1 MYKKALSLLLALM
14 LIVTSLSVALVT
26 VAAAGEDGN
35 ASVVK
40 VTATSNVF
48 PESEASFTQDQL
60 DAQNNKVTV
69 TYFIQSKLDM
79 INADWKLTYDG
90 TVLKCDEAD
99 NPNVMPRANGA
110 FINFHPK
117 SEEYGIKG
125 NCTSLNAYDLE
136 DESGDRTA
144 FVTVTFT
151 VIGTGDTTVNLN
163 VSDMLVVDDAK
174 QETQLVN
181 DSVLNSEVTDYTAQS
196 EVYAGPYDDD
206 YVAPTEAPTEA
217 PATEAPATDAPAT
230 EAPATDAPATEPA
243 TEEPVVEDTL
253 IVAGSEAEIFGTG
266 WDGTNEANLMTKQD
280 DGTYTREYTVDK
292 AYTAVQLKSVKN
304 GAEWIGDE
312 TGNNVTF
319 NLTGAGTFTV
329 VYDPATNVTS
339 VQGDIVEFITDFTY
353 ETVYAAG
360 NGEGMWLNGAAWDPA
375 YVANEMTEVAEGV
388 WEIEFTNVPDGFERQ
403 IKFCIDGAWTH
414 NFGGAFEE
422 SGVATDAV
430 YNGDNITFDT
440 DDTCTV
446 KAQLDLT
453 NFDFTTKEGAKF
465 TITITY
471 DEEPTEAPATEAPA
485 TEAPATEAPATEAPA
500 TEAPATDA
508 PATDAPATD
517 APATDA
523 PADKFTVKGTSN
535 FFPESVL
542 EFEDLSTYED
552 ENGNVFIAVEYSL
565 DAPGKSLI
573 NADVALTWDKNV
585 LEYKEAYNQSNGM
598 LNFFPFAV
606 EQGMGAGMVN
616 TFDDSNNG
624 RIRANYTNI
633 SPAAKAYDD
642 ITVVKAV
649 FKVLDRTAGETVV
662 NCYVDTISLDDDTA
676 TQPSANYS
684 LLNGGVVDEELAKVI
699 GSGTAIMTE
708 EPEVPTTDA
717 PATDAPATDAPATD
731 APATDAPATD
741 APTTEPATE
750 EPVVE
755 DTLVVAG
762 SEAEIFGT
770 AWDGTNETNLMTK
783 QDDGTYTREYT
794 VDKAYTAVQLKS
806 VKNGA
811 EWIGDETGNNV
822 TFNLTGPGT
831 FTVVYDPEANITS
844 VHGDIVEFITDFTYD
859 TVYAAGNG
867 EGTWL
872 NGASWDAAYVANE
885 MTEVADD
892 IWEIEFT
899 DVPDGFERQIKFFI
913 DGAWTHN
920 FGGAFEESG
929 VATDA
934 VYNGDNITFDTDD
947 TCTVK
952 AQLDLTNFDFT
963 TKEGAKF
970 TITITYD
977 EEPTDAP
984 ATDAPAT
991 DAPTTD
997 APATDAPAT
1006 DAPATDAPATDAP
1019 ATDAPAT
1026 DAPGANLTV
1035 DGTSNYSPAVAAQT
1049 VKAGDTVTVTF
1060 KAPED
1065 ADIINIQWG
1074 MNYDTDKL
1082 ELTSVSSF
1090 TPDMLVNTDATSFNA
1105 MGSVSNI
1112 DTPYSV
1118 WADDDFVTFTFT
1130 AKANGETTVDFR
1142 VIDMTYR
1149 EDDEDKE
1156 AFVNEVDVRGEEPVT
1171 EPATEPATDA
1181 PATEAPATD
1190 APATEAPATE
1200 APATE
1205 APAGDLTVDGI
1216 SNYSP
1221 NVASQTVKTG
1231 ETVTVTFKAPEDANI
1246 VDVQWGA
1253 IFDTDKLELT
1263 SVSSFTEDMLVNNN
1277 PESYTVMGSVSN
1289 ITTPYSVSQDD
1300 DFVTFT
1306 FTAKADGETTV
1317 DFRVI
1322 DLTYRTDNGDEIA
1335 FENEVDKRG
1344 GEEPGTEPA
1353 TDAPATDAPATDAP
1367 ATDAPATDA
1376 PATDAPATDAPAT
1389 DAPAT
1394 VPATDAPATDAPAT
1408 DAPATDAP
1416 ATDAPATDAPATDA
1430 PATEAPAT
1438 DAPATE
1444 APATEAP
1451 ATEAPA
1457 TEAPATTPEGVIG
1470 YAIVFP
1476 DGTTIDLERSDD
1488 GTFKTIIPED
1498 RFEDGKVEFKVVQK
1512 NDDNTTTDVLDNAS
1526 YDATGKGNAVA
1537 TYDFVNNTITLTF
1550 TGEEPPATASPDATS
1565 ATTPGGSTSDSGST
1579 PDGGSNSGAVQT
1591 GNASMALII
1600 LLVLVSATAGI
1611 YFARKKVK

>member
-1 MYKKALSLLLALM
+1 MRKSSKAISLLLSGLM
-14 LIVTSLSVALVT
+14 
-26 VAAAGEDGN
+26 
-35 ASVVK
+35 
-40 VTATSNVF
+40 ATSCFSMAVA
-48 PESEASFTQDQL
+48 PVSAAPVESEATGVATAAQREANGHQLVYFQFPDSAWGPIASVKRNAKKWTTNVFCNYYAIYGNTNEVKSRSWEAPSTSMLQDTKGGILYFDITESGQGEMEDGAVYGVLFSTKANAGQADLLQPNTDGYQTCDLYLDKTLLGHTWTVDEPAVVRENTANSQKIDYLAHSDNNVSGPLRKVSTLCAYIDGMEAGTAPKSLEMANALQTYLPNPVNNSSFVWQKIEPVLEKFDTTAQEVYDTYVEKYGALLEEATPYEHVDGVDDLKSDGTLKDVYRYSSITTTTVEDGVEQTKTVKYPWLDLVRERLNLPAQDEPTVTDIKNVSVSTEAVFAPGEAVPAADDFTSTSDEYTL
-60 DAQNNKVTV
+60 SNVTV
-69 TYFIQSKLDM
+69 TPADETFAYGTEYTVSITATPAEGYQMTDGTGFTLVVGGDGPESYGKV
-79 INADWKLTYDG
+79 INEDGTLTATYVFVMPAKTDITMVDVDTDALFSPNEAIPGNDAFTYDNTQYTIGDFTITPADETFAYEGVYTLTYTATPTAGYQFNDDNIGISLGYGGDATADSSYQLNDDG
-90 TVLKCDEAD
+90 T
-99 NPNVMPRANGA
+99 MT
-110 FINFHPK
+110 IT
-117 SEEYGIKG
+117 Y
-125 NCTSLNAYDLE
+125 
-136 DESGDRTA
+136 
-144 FVTVTFT
+144 TFT
-151 VIGTGDTTVNLN
+151 
-163 VSDMLVVDDAK
+163 MPA
-174 QETQLVN
+174 
-181 DSVLNSEVTDYTAQS
+181 
-196 EVYAGPYDDD
+196 
-206 YVAPTEAPTEA
+206 APQP
-217 PATEAPATDAPAT
+217 
-230 EAPATDAPATEPA
+230 
-243 TEEPVVEDTL
+243 EDTL
-253 IVAGSEAEIFGTG
+253 I
-266 WDGTNEANLMTKQD
+266 
-280 DGTYTREYTVDK
+280 
-292 AYTAVQLKSVKN
+292 
-304 GAEWIGDE
+304 
-312 TGNNVTF
+312 
-319 NLTGAGTFTV
+319 
-329 VYDPATNVTS
+329 
-339 VQGDIVEFITDFTY
+339 
-353 ETVYAAG
+353 
-360 NGEGMWLNGAAWDPA
+360 
-375 YVANEMTEVAEGV
+375 
-388 WEIEFTNVPDGFERQ
+388 
-403 IKFCIDGAWTH
+403 
-414 NFGGAFEE
+414 
-422 SGVATDAV
+422 
-430 YNGDNITFDT
+430 
-440 DDTCTV
+440 
-446 KAQLDLT
+446 
-453 NFDFTTKEGAKF
+453 
-465 TITITY
+465 
-471 DEEPTEAPATEAPA
+471 
-485 TEAPATEAPATEAPA
+485 
-500 TEAPATDA
+500 
-508 PATDAPATD
+508 
-517 APATDA
+517 
-523 PADKFTVKGTSN
+523 
-535 FFPESVL
+535 
-542 EFEDLSTYED
+542 
-552 ENGNVFIAVEYSL
+552 
-565 DAPGKSLI
+565 
-573 NADVALTWDKNV
+573 
-585 LEYKEAYNQSNGM
+585 
-598 LNFFPFAV
+598 
-606 EQGMGAGMVN
+606 
-616 TFDDSNNG
+616 
-624 RIRANYTNI
+624 
-633 SPAAKAYDD
+633 
-642 ITVVKAV
+642 
-649 FKVLDRTAGETVV
+649 
-662 NCYVDTISLDDDTA
+662 
-676 TQPSANYS
+676 
-684 LLNGGVVDEELAKVI
+684 
-699 GSGTAIMTE
+699 
-708 EPEVPTTDA
+708 
-717 PATDAPATDAPATD
+717 
-731 APATDAPATD
+731 
-741 APTTEPATE
+741 
-750 EPVVE
+750 
-755 DTLVVAG
+755 VAG

-770 AWDGTNETNLMTK
+770 AWDGTNEANLMTK
-783 QDDGTYTREYT
+783 QEDGTYTREYT

-831 FTVVYDPEANITS
+831 FTVIYDPETNITT
-844 VHGDIVEFITDFTYD
+844 VEGDIVEFITDFTYD

-899 DVPDGFERQIKFFI
+899 NVPDGFERQIKFCI

-920 FGGAFEESG
+920 FGGALEESG

-997 APATDAPAT
+997 APATDAPTT

-1060 KAPED
+1060 KAPES

-1118 WADDDFVTFTFT
+1118 WEDDDFVTFTFT
-1130 AKANGETTVDFR
+1130 AKADGETTVDFR
-1142 VIDMTYR
+1142 VIDLTYR

-1181 PATEAPATD
+1181 PATEAPATE

-1205 APAGDLTVDGI
+1205 APATDAPATEAPATDAPAGDLTVDGI

-1253 IFDTDKLELT
+1253 IFDTDKLELN
-1263 SVSSFTEDMLVNNN
+1263 SVSSFTADMLVNNN

-1289 ITTPYSVSQDD
+1289 ITTPYSVLQDD

-1367 ATDAPATDA
+1367 ATVPATDA
-1376 PATDAPATDAPAT
+1376 PATDA
-1389 DAPAT
+1389 
-1394 VPATDAPATDAPAT
+1394 PATDAPATDAPAT

-1438 DAPATE
+1438 
-1444 APATEAP
+1444 EAP

-1457 TEAPATTPEGVIG
+1457 TEAPATTPEGVTG

-1498 RFEDGKVEFKVVQK
+1498 RFENGKVEFKVVQK

-1537 TYDFVNNTITLTF
+1537 TYDFINNTITLTF
-1550 TGEEPPATASPDATS
+1550 TGEEPPATSSTDATS

>member
-99 NPNVMPRANGA
+99 NPNVMPHASGA

-136 DESGDRTA
+136 DASGNRTA
-144 FVTVTFT
+144 YVTVTFT

-181 DSVLNSEVTDYTAQS
+181 NSVLNSEVTDYTAQAA
-196 EVYAGPYDDD
+196 VYAGPYDDD
-206 YVAPTEAPTEA
+206 YVAPTEASTEA
-217 PATEAPATDAPAT
+217 PATDAPATDAPATDAPAT
-230 EAPATDAPATEPA
+230 EAPATDAPVTEPA
-243 TEEPVVEDTL
+243 TDAPVVEDTL

-280 DGTYTREYTVDK
+280 NGTYTKEYTVDK

-500 TEAPATDA
+500 TEAPATEA
-508 PATDAPATD
+508 PATEAPATEAPVTD

-552 ENGNVFIAVEYSL
+552 KDGNVFVAVEYSL

-642 ITVVKAV
+642 ITVVRAV

-662 NCYVDTISLDDDTA
+662 NCYVDTISLDDDNA
-676 TQPSANYS
+676 TQPGANYS
-684 LLNGGVVDEELAKVI
+684 LVNGGVVNEELAKEV

-708 EPEVPTTDA
+708 EPEEPATDA

-770 AWDGTNETNLMTK
+770 AWDGTNEANLMTK

-831 FTVVYDPEANITS
+831 FTVIYDPETNITT
-844 VHGDIVEFITDFTYD
+844 VEGDIVEFITDFTYD

-885 MTEVADD
+885 MTEVAEG

-899 DVPDGFERQIKFFI
+899 DVPDGFERQIKFCI

-977 EEPTDAP
+977 EEP

-991 DAPTTD
+991 D
-997 APATDAPAT
+997 
-1006 DAPATDAPATDAP
+1006 
-1019 ATDAPAT
+1019 
-1026 DAPGANLTV
+1026 
-1035 DGTSNYSPAVAAQT
+1035 
-1049 VKAGDTVTVTF
+1049 
-1060 KAPED
+1060 
-1065 ADIINIQWG
+1065 
-1074 MNYDTDKL
+1074 
-1082 ELTSVSSF
+1082 
-1090 TPDMLVNTDATSFNA
+1090 
-1105 MGSVSNI
+1105 
-1112 DTPYSV
+1112 
-1118 WADDDFVTFTFT
+1118 
-1130 AKANGETTVDFR
+1130 
-1142 VIDMTYR
+1142 
-1149 EDDEDKE
+1149 
-1156 AFVNEVDVRGEEPVT
+1156 
-1171 EPATEPATDA
+1171 
-1181 PATEAPATD
+1181 
-1190 APATEAPATE
+1190 
-1200 APATE
+1200 
-1205 APAGDLTVDGI
+1205 
-1216 SNYSP
+1216 
-1221 NVASQTVKTG
+1221 
-1231 ETVTVTFKAPEDANI
+1231 
-1246 VDVQWGA
+1246 
-1253 IFDTDKLELT
+1253 
-1263 SVSSFTEDMLVNNN
+1263 
-1277 PESYTVMGSVSN
+1277 
-1289 ITTPYSVSQDD
+1289 
-1300 DFVTFT
+1300 
-1306 FTAKADGETTV
+1306 
-1317 DFRVI
+1317 
-1322 DLTYRTDNGDEIA
+1322 
-1335 FENEVDKRG
+1335 
-1344 GEEPGTEPA
+1344 
-1353 TDAPATDAPATDAP
+1353 
-1367 ATDAPATDA
+1367 
-1376 PATDAPATDAPAT
+1376 
-1389 DAPAT
+1389 
-1394 VPATDAPATDAPAT
+1394 
-1408 DAPATDAP
+1408 
-1416 ATDAPATDAPATDA
+1416 
-1430 PATEAPAT
+1430 APAT

-1457 TEAPATTPEGVIG
+1457 TTPEGVTG

-1488 GTFKTIIPED
+1488 GTFKAVIPED
-1498 RFEDGKVEFKVVQK
+1498 RFENGKVEFKVVQK

-1550 TGEEPPATASPDATS
+1550 TGEEPPATSSTDATS